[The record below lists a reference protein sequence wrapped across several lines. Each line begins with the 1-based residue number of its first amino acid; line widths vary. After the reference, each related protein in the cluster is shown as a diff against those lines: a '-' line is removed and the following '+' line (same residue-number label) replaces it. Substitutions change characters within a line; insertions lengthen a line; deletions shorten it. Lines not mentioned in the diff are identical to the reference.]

1 MKNTITNGKTP
12 GGISRFRPWIFPTC
26 VAIVYLIL
34 LVVAPVR
41 TGVAL
46 QAVGRILTQT
56 ALPLLLAFLMMFLL
70 NLFITPAH
78 VSRFMGRRAG
88 IKGVLLSAVAGIVS
102 MGPVFAW
109 YPLLKALRDKGAVD
123 FHLASFLSNR
133 AVKPVML
140 PLMITYFGWRF
151 SLIFTGVGILTA
163 LLTAVIVSLTSRTG

>member
-1 MKNTITNGKTP
+1 MKNTVTSGKTP
-12 GGISRFRPWIFPTC
+12 QGILGFRPWIFPTC
-26 VAIVYLIL
+26 AAIVYLIL

-41 TGVAL
+41 TWVAL

-88 IKGVLLSAVAGIVS
+88 IKGVFLSAVAGIVS
-102 MGPVFAW
+102 MGPIFAW

-133 AVKPVML
+133 TVKPVML

-151 SLIFTGVGILTA
+151 SLIFTGVSIIGA
-163 LLTAVIVSLTSRTG
+163 LLTAAVVSLTSRTG